1 MHSTFWNFK
10 RKYFLHKILFLFL
23 LSLSIGLK
31 TLYSI
36 FQTKIPLYLPVMPRP
51 ILPSLLY
58 TVRWNMNGPFSL
70 VILFLSFYY
79 YWYTVTWDTEFWTE
93 ISAKEQYH
101 KVDNGKR
108 IPLKFWIFCYIC
120 RHIKMLVAFCA
131 LVIAHYTSFIKG
143 VWEERV
149 FLVSEILFL
158 KF

>member
-51 ILPSLLY
+51 ILPSLIY
-58 TVRWNMNGPFSL
+58 MVRWNIYGPFSL

-101 KVDNGKR
+101 KVDKGER
-108 IPLKFWIFCYIC
+108 IPLKFWIFLLHLSSHKNVSSILCIGHCTLY
-120 RHIKMLVAFCA
+120 
-131 LVIAHYTSFIKG
+131 FIY
-143 VWEERV
+143 
-149 FLVSEILFL
+149 
-158 KF
+158 